1 MYNLNYISVDYRRK
15 WTQRLLRM
23 KNTRIPKLVY
33 EYIAAGRRNTER
45 PRKDGETNT
54 PEALSTYT
62 QWLIIIVVVI
72 IIIIIV
78 VVVIVIVIM
87 KKKMM
92 MMVMV
97 MTVQVYVSF

>member
-1 MYNLNYISVDYRRK
+1 
-15 WTQRLLRM
+15 M

-62 QWLIIIVVVI
+62 QWLIIIIVVI
-72 IIIIIV
+72 IIII
-78 VVVIVIVIM
+78 VVIVIVIM